1 MTLSEVRLGARLAL
15 ADGRRSFVAF
25 GLTALAVAIGT
36 GVLLFAVSF
45 MPALAERDSRA
56 AWREMAQIDDPSQA
70 RLRMAVF
77 QDQYAGQ
84 ALVRVFLTPLTADAP
99 FAADAPVPPG
109 LSKLPARGEAY
120 VSPALASLL
129 AATPADELAPRIGTV
144 VGTIGPDGLRS
155 PQELIAV
162 IGADPAQLRTWASPI
177 VGFHTVPAPHNLPP
191 IALLILV
198 LAVVGALVP
207 VAVFVATA
215 TRLAATRREQRLA
228 ALRLIGA
235 TPAQV
240 ARLAVV
246 EALLYTGIG
255 APAGILVFALTRPL
269 VAQIPLD
276 GGTWWPETIAPPLAE
291 ALALMIVVQ
300 VVGALAALAGMR
312 RLALS
317 PLGVQRH
324 VTPPRPS
331 ALRLVP
337 TFAGVVSLVVSLNI
351 FRNSTGEIGPL
362 AIVGGSFAAII
373 VGIVFAGPW
382 LTALVGRVL
391 GRIARGPSTLLAGRR
406 LADDPRGSFGS
417 IAGVIMAVFVASAF
431 FTFVAYATAHAGDF
445 DAPLRPGVVLA
456 MPYGENSADTVA
468 ARLPNV
474 QGVRSVLAV
483 SEGSLVDS
491 RGSYA
496 LQAWVVPCEALMAA
510 MAIPDAS
517 CGAARIHTILP
528 PGSSMESSYMAQAFD
543 RDGGRLPPVEL
554 RVDPALVAPLVP
566 NASTVQGLPDVII
579 DPSVFGDAAAGFF
592 VTRLYVTTDGAAAS
606 GERVRA
612 AVQAADPTAW
622 VYIPSGKV
630 SSIPQFTEVARI
642 VGLGLIGSLLLAG
655 CSLAVATMTGLLERR
670 REYTFLR
677 AAGMPVARLRVLVL
691 LQAGVPL
698 VAISGFSALL
708 GVVVAQAILRMA
720 TTSGSEV
727 SLPDPS
733 LLGVLGVSL
742 AVAMAVVVATLPA
755 VDGLT
760 RPTSL
765 RSE

>member
-1 MTLSEVRLGARLAL
+1 MRFSEIRLGVRLAL
-15 ADGRRSFVAF
+15 ADGRRSVITF

-36 GVLLFAVSF
+36 GVMLFAVSF

-56 AWREMAQIDDPSQA
+56 AWRQPDRVEDSSQA
-70 RLRMAVF
+70 RLSMVVF
-77 QDQYAGQ
+77 QDDYAGQ
-84 ALVRVFLTPLTADAP
+84 TLVRVLLAPSTADAQ
-99 FAADAPVPPG
+99 FTADAPVPPG
-109 LSKLPARGEAY
+109 LSRLPAPGEAY
-120 VSPALASLL
+120 VSPALADLL
-129 AATPADELAPRIGTV
+129 ARTPADELAPRIGTV
-144 VGTIGPDGLRS
+144 MGTIGPDGLRS

-162 IGADPAQLRTWASPI
+162 IGVDPAQLGTWANPI
-177 VGFHTVPAPHNLPP
+177 VGFRTAPGPHNLPP
-191 IALLILV
+191 VALLILV

-276 GGTWWPETIAPPLAE
+276 GGTWWPETISPPLAE
-291 ALALMIVVQ
+291 ALALMVVVQ

-317 PLGVQRH
+317 PLGVQRR

-331 ALRLVP
+331 ELRLVP
-337 TFAGVVSLVVSLNI
+337 TFAGVVTLLVSLNI

-362 AIVGGSFAAII
+362 AVVGASFAAII
-373 VGIVFAGPW
+373 IGIAFAGPW

-391 GRIARGPSTLLAGRR
+391 GRIARGPSALLAGRR

-431 FTFVAYATAHAGDF
+431 FTFAAYATAHAGDF
-445 DAPLRPGVVLA
+445 DAPIKPGVVLTV
-456 MPYGENSADTVA
+456 PYGANSADAVA

-483 SEGSLVDS
+483 KEVSLVDS
-491 RGSYA
+491 RGSYEM
-496 LQAWVVPCEALMAA
+496 QAWVVPCDTLMAA
-510 MAIPDAS
+510 MAIPNAS
-517 CGAARIHTILP
+517 CGGTRIHTILP
-528 PGSSMESSYMAQAFD
+528 PGVSLQSSYVAQAFD
-543 RDGGRLPPVEL
+543 DQGVRLPPVEL
-554 RVDPALVAPLVP
+554 RVDPTRVAPLVP
-566 NASTVQGLPDVII
+566 DASRVQGLPDVIL
-579 DPSVFGDAAAGFF
+579 DPSTFGDAGAGFP

-612 AVQAADPTAW
+612 AVQAVDPTAW
-622 VYIPSGKV
+622 VFIPSGKV
-630 SSIPQFTEVARI
+630 SSVPQFAEVARI

-677 AAGMPVARLRVLVL
+677 AAGMPVSRLRVLVL

-698 VAISGFSALL
+698 VVVSGFSALL

-720 TTSGSEV
+720 TVAEV
-727 SLPDPS
+727 PMPDPS
-733 LLGVLGVSL
+733 LVGVLGVSL

>member
-1 MTLSEVRLGARLAL
+1 M
-15 ADGRRSFVAF
+15 ADGRRSAIAF

-36 GVLLFAVSF
+36 AVLLFAVSF
-45 MPALAERDSRA
+45 MPALANRDARA
-56 AWREMAQIDDPSQA
+56 AWRQPIIAADPSQA
-70 RLRMAVF
+70 RLSMTAF
-77 QDQYAGQ
+77 EDSYDGQ
-84 ALVRVFLTPLTADAP
+84 TLVRVFLAPLT
-99 FAADAPVPPG
+99 ADAPVPPG
-109 LSKLPARGEAY
+109 LSKLPGLGEAY
-120 VSPALASLL
+120 VSPALADLL
-129 AATPADELAPRIGTV
+129 ARTPADELAPRFGRV
-144 VGTIGPDGLRS
+144 VGTIGPEGLRS
-155 PQELIAV
+155 PGELVAV
-162 IGADPAQLRTWASPI
+162 TGADPAQLGSWGRPI
-177 VGFHTVPAPHNLPP
+177 VAFRTEPPPPNLPP

-255 APAGILVFALTRPL
+255 APAGIFVFALARPL

-276 GGTWWPETIAPPLAE
+276 GATWWPDAITPPVIE
-291 ALALMIVVQ
+291 ALGLIVVVQ

-312 RLALS
+312 RLSLS
-317 PLGVQRH
+317 PLGVQRR
-324 VTPPRPS
+324 VTPPQPS

-337 TFAGVVSLVVSLNI
+337 TFAGLVSLIVSVNVFRGPDVV
-351 FRNSTGEIGPL
+351 PL
-362 AIVGGSFAAII
+362 VFVGVSFATII
-373 VGIVFAGPW
+373 GGIAFAGPW

-391 GRIARGPSTLLAGRR
+391 GRIARGPSALLAGRR

-431 FTFVAYATAHAGDF
+431 FTFAAYATLHAGAF
-445 DAPLRPGVVLA
+445 NAPTRPNVVQA
-456 MPYGENSADTVA
+456 MPRNAASAEVMA
-468 ARLPNV
+468 ARLSSVKGV
-474 QGVRSVLAV
+474 QSVLGIRDVGLIA
-483 SEGSLVDS
+483 SSGDS
-491 RGSYA
+491 M
-496 LQAWVVPCEALMAA
+496 QAWVVPCKSLLAEMA
-510 MAIPDAS
+510 MPEAS
-517 CGAARIHTILP
+517 CGSARVHTILP
-528 PGSSMESSYMAQAFD
+528 PGRALGSSYEVVSYDSRFEELV
-543 RDGGRLPPVEL
+543 RLDFP
-554 RVDPALVAPLVP
+554 VDPATVAPLVP
-566 NASTVQGLPDVII
+566 DATSVEGLPDLII
-579 DPSVFGDAAAGFF
+579 DPIAFGDAAAQLP

-606 GERVRA
+606 SERVRA
-612 AVQAADPTAW
+612 AVQAMDVTATVFLADT
-622 VYIPSGKV
+622 KV
-630 SSIPQFTEVARI
+630 SSVPQFAEVARI

-670 REYTFLR
+670 REFTFLR

-698 VAISGFSALL
+698 VVVSGFSALL

-720 TTSGSEV
+720 TVAEV
-727 SLPDPS
+727 PMPDPS
-733 LLGVLGVSL
+733 LVGVLGVSL

>member
-1 MTLSEVRLGARLAL
+1 VRASEIRLGLRLAL
-15 ADGRRSFVAF
+15 ADGRRSAIAF

-36 GVLLFAVSF
+36 AVLLFAVSF
-45 MPALAERDSRA
+45 MPALEERDSRA
-56 AWREMAQIDDPSQA
+56 AWRQPDRVEDSSQA
-70 RLRMAVF
+70 RLSMAVF

-84 ALVRVFLTPLTADAP
+84 TLVRVLLAPVTPGAP

-120 VSPALASLL
+120 VSPALADLL
-129 AATPADELAPRIGTV
+129 ARTPADELAPRIGTV
-144 VGTIGPDGLRS
+144 VGTIGPEGLRS

-162 IGADPAQLRTWASPI
+162 MGVDPAQLGTWANPI
-177 VGFHTVPAPHNLPP
+177 AGFRTVPAPHNLPP

-276 GGTWWPETIAPPLAE
+276 GGTWWPETIAPPLAQ
-291 ALALMIVVQ
+291 ALALMVLVQ

-312 RLALS
+312 RLSLS

-337 TFAGVVSLVVSLNI
+337 SFAGVVTLLVSLNI
-351 FRNSTGEIGPL
+351 FRNSSGEVGPL
-362 AIVGGSFAAII
+362 AVVGASFAAII
-373 VGIVFAGPW
+373 IGIAFAGPW

-391 GRIARGPSTLLAGRR
+391 GRIARGPSALLAGRR

-431 FTFVAYATAHAGDF
+431 FTFAAYATAHAGDF
-445 DAPLRPGVVLA
+445 DAPIRPGVVLTV
-456 MPYGENSADTVA
+456 PYGDNSPEDVA

-483 SEGSLVDS
+483 REVSIGASSSSDLM
-491 RGSYA
+491 
-496 LQAWVVPCEALMAA
+496 QAWVVPCDTLMAA
-510 MAIPDAS
+510 MAVPNAS
-517 CGAARIHTILP
+517 CGSAHIHTILAS
-528 PGSSMESSYMAQAFD
+528 GVSLASSYEAQTWDSQTGQRLRPVAF
-543 RDGGRLPPVEL
+543 
-554 RVDPALVAPLVP
+554 RVDPGAVAPLVP
-566 NASTVQGLPDVII
+566 DASTVSGLPAVII
-579 DPSVFGDAAAGFF
+579 DPSVFGDAGAGFP

-606 GERVRA
+606 GERARA
-612 AVQAADPTAW
+612 AVQAVDPTAW
-622 VYIPSGKV
+622 VYIASGKV
-630 SSIPQFTEVARI
+630 SSVPQFAEVSRI

-655 CSLAVATMTGLLERR
+655 CSLAVATMTGLIERR
-670 REYTFLR
+670 REFTFLR

-698 VAISGFSALL
+698 IVVSGFSALL

-720 TTSGSEV
+720 ASSAV
-727 SLPDPS
+727 PLPDPT
-733 LLGVLGVSL
+733 LVLVLGASL
-742 AVAMAVVVATLPA
+742 AAAMAVVAATLPA

>member
-1 MTLSEVRLGARLAL
+1 MRFSEIRLGMRLAL

-36 GVLLFAVSF
+36 GVMLFAISF
-45 MPALAERDSRA
+45 MPAFEERDSRA
-56 AWREMAQIDDPSQA
+56 AWRQPVPIEDASQA

-77 QDQYAGQ
+77 QDEYAGQ
-84 ALVRVFLTPLTADAP
+84 TLVRVFLAPLTADAQFP
-99 FAADAPVPPG
+99 ADAPVPPG
-109 LSKLPARGEAY
+109 LSRLPARGEAF
-120 VSPALASLL
+120 VSPALADLL
-129 AATPADELAPRIGTV
+129 ARTPADELAPRIGTV
-144 VGTIGPDGLRS
+144 VGTIGPEGLRS

-162 IGADPAQLRTWASPI
+162 IGADPAQLGGLAPPIASFRTDPAS
-177 VGFHTVPAPHNLPP
+177 HNLPP
-191 IALLILV
+191 VALLILV

-235 TPAQV
+235 TPTQV

-255 APAGILVFALTRPL
+255 APAGILVFLLTRPL

-317 PLGVQRH
+317 PLGVQRR

-331 ALRLVP
+331 VLRLVP
-337 TFAGVVSLVVSLNI
+337 TFAGMVTLLVSLNI

-362 AIVGGSFAAII
+362 AIVGASFAAII
-373 VGIVFAGPW
+373 IGIVFAGPW
-382 LTALVGRVL
+382 LTALVGSVL
-391 GRIARGPSTLLAGRR
+391 GRIARGPSALLAGRR

-431 FTFVAYATAHAGDF
+431 FTFEAYATAHAGDF
-445 DAPLRPGVVLA
+445 DASIRSGVVLTV
-456 MPYGENSADTVA
+456 PYGANSAETVA

-474 QGVRSVLAV
+474 QGVRSVLPV
-483 SEGSLVDS
+483 REISLGDS
-491 RGSYA
+491 SGGYEM
-496 LQAWVVPCEALMAA
+496 QAWVVPCATLMAA
-510 MAIPDAS
+510 MAIPNAS
-517 CGAARIHTILP
+517 CGGAHIHTILP
-528 PGSSMESSYMAQAFD
+528 PGVSLASSYLAQAVD
-543 RDGGRLPPVEL
+543 DQGLRLPPVKFH
-554 RVDPALVAPLVP
+554 VDAALVAPLVP
-566 NASTVQGLPDVII
+566 DASRVQGLPDVII
-579 DPSVFGDAAAGFF
+579 DPIVFDDAGAGFP
-592 VTRLYVTTDGAAAS
+592 VTRLYVTTDGVAAS

-612 AVQAADPTAW
+612 AIQAADPTAW
-622 VYIPSGKV
+622 VAIPTGQV
-630 SSIPQFTEVARI
+630 STVPQFAEVARI

-677 AAGMPVARLRVLVL
+677 AAGMPVSRLRVLVL

-698 VAISGFSALL
+698 IVVSSFSALL
-708 GVVVAQAILRMA
+708 GVIAAQAILRMA
-720 TTSGSEV
+720 TVAEV
-727 SLPDPS
+727 PLPDPS

>member
-1 MTLSEVRLGARLAL
+1 MRLSEIRLGVRLAL
-15 ADGRRSFVAF
+15 ADGRRSAIAF

-36 GVLLFAVSF
+36 AVLLFAVSF
-45 MPALAERDSRA
+45 MPALEERDSRA
-56 AWREMAQIDDPSQA
+56 AWRQPDRVEDSSLA
-70 RLRMAVF
+70 RLSMAVF

-84 ALVRVFLTPLTADAP
+84 TLVRVLLAP
-99 FAADAPVPPG
+99 PAPGASIAADEPVPPG

-120 VSPALASLL
+120 VSPALADLL
-129 AATPADELAPRIGTV
+129 ARTPADELGSRIGTV

-162 IGADPAQLRTWASPI
+162 MGADSAQLGNWAVPI
-177 VGFHTVPAPHNLPP
+177 AGFRTVPEPHNLPP

-276 GGTWWPETIAPPLAE
+276 GGTWWPETIAPPLVQ
-291 ALALMIVVQ
+291 ALALMVLVQ
-300 VVGALAALAGMR
+300 LVGALAALAGMR

-351 FRNSTGEIGPL
+351 FRNSSGESGPL
-362 AIVGGSFAAII
+362 VVVGASFAAII
-373 VGIVFAGPW
+373 IGIAFAGPW
-382 LTALVGRVL
+382 LTALVGRIL
-391 GRIARGPSTLLAGRR
+391 GRIARGPSALLAGRR

-431 FTFVAYATAHAGDF
+431 FTFAAYATAHAGDF
-445 DAPLRPGVVLA
+445 DAPIGPGVVVTV
-456 MPYGENSADTVA
+456 PYGANSVEAVA

-474 QGVRSVLAV
+474 EGVRSVLAV
-483 SEGSLVDS
+483 REVSLVDS
-491 RGSYA
+491 TGSYEM
-496 LQAWVVPCEALMAA
+496 QAWVVPCDTLMAA
-510 MAIPDAS
+510 MAVPNAS
-517 CGAARIHTILP
+517 CGGARIHTIVP
-528 PGSSMESSYMAQAFD
+528 PGVSLASSYEAQAFD
-543 RDGGRLPPVEL
+543 SQTGLRLPPVEL

-566 NASTVQGLPDVII
+566 DASTVSGLPELIL
-579 DPSVFGDAAAGFF
+579 DPSAFGDAGAGFP

-612 AVQAADPTAW
+612 AIQATDPTAW
-622 VYIPSGKV
+622 VYIANGKV
-630 SSIPQFTEVARI
+630 SSVPQFAEVSRI

-655 CSLAVATMTGLLERR
+655 CSLAVATMTGLIERR
-670 REYTFLR
+670 REFTFLR
-677 AAGMPVARLRVLVL
+677 AAGMPVSRLRVLVL

-698 VAISGFSALL
+698 VVVSAFSALL
-708 GVVVAQAILRMA
+708 GVGVAQAILRMA
-720 TTSGSEV
+720 TVAEV
-727 SLPDPS
+727 PMPDPS
-733 LLGVLGVSL
+733 LAGVLGASL
-742 AVAMAVVVATLPA
+742 IAAMMVVAATLPA

>member
-1 MTLSEVRLGARLAL
+1 MRFSEIRLGVRLAL
-15 ADGRRSFVAF
+15 ADGRRSAIAF

-36 GVLLFAVSF
+36 GVMLFAVSF
-45 MPALAERDSRA
+45 MPALEERDSRA
-56 AWREMAQIDDPSQA
+56 AWRQPDRVEDPSQA
-70 RLRMAVF
+70 RLSMAVF
-77 QDQYAGQ
+77 EDQYDGQ
-84 ALVRVFLTPLTADAP
+84 TLVRVLLAPLTAGA
-99 FAADAPVPPG
+99 ASTADAPVPPG
-109 LSKLPARGEAY
+109 LSKLPVLGEAY
-120 VSPALASLL
+120 VSPALADLL
-129 AATPADELAPRIGTV
+129 ARTPADELAPRIGTV
-144 VGTIGPDGLRS
+144 VGTIGPEGLRS
-155 PQELIAV
+155 PQELIA
-162 IGADPAQLRTWASPI
+162 ITGADPGQLGNWASPI
-177 VGFHTVPAPHNLPP
+177 AGFRTVPPPHDLPP

-198 LAVVGALVP
+198 LAVVGALAP

-240 ARLAVV
+240 TRLAVV
-246 EALLYTGIG
+246 EALLYTGVG

-276 GGTWWPETIAPPLAE
+276 GGTWWPETIAPPITQ
-291 ALALMIVVQ
+291 ALALMVVVQ

-337 TFAGVVSLVVSLNI
+337 TFAGVVSLVVSLNL
-351 FRNSTGEIGPL
+351 FRSSTGEIGPL
-362 AIVGGSFAAII
+362 AIVGASFAVII
-373 VGIVFAGPW
+373 VGIAFAGPW
-382 LTALVGRVL
+382 LTALVGRIL
-391 GRIARGPSTLLAGRR
+391 GRIARGPSALLAGRR

-431 FTFVAYATAHAGDF
+431 FTFAAYATAHAGDF
-445 DAPLRPGVVLA
+445 DAPIRPGVVVTV
-456 MPYGENSADTVA
+456 PYGANSADAVA

-474 QGVRSVLAV
+474 GGVRSVLDV
-483 SEGSLVDS
+483 REVSLVDS
-491 RGSYA
+491 KGSYA
-496 LQAWVVPCEALMAA
+496 LQAWVVPCDALMAA
-510 MAIPDAS
+510 MQIQNAS
-517 CGAARIHTILP
+517 CGGARIHTVLRS
-528 PGSSMESSYMAQAFD
+528 GSSLESSYVAQAFD
-543 RDGGRLPPVEL
+543 AQGANLPQVQL
-554 RVDPALVAPLVP
+554 RVDLGAVAPLVP
-566 NASTVQGLPDVII
+566 DASRVQGLPDVIL
-579 DPSVFGDAAAGFF
+579 DPLVFGDAGAGFP

-612 AVQAADPTAW
+612 AVQAVDPTAW
-622 VYIPSGKV
+622 VYIASGKV
-630 SSIPQFTEVARI
+630 SSVPQFAEVARI
-642 VGLGLIGSLLLAG
+642 VGLGLIGSLMLAG

-670 REYTFLR
+670 REFTFLR
-677 AAGMPVARLRVLVL
+677 AAGMPVSRLRVLVL

-698 VAISGFSALL
+698 VGVSGFSALL
-708 GVVVAQAILRMA
+708 GVVVAQAVLRMA
-720 TTSGSEV
+720 AGAEV
-727 SLPDPS
+727 PLPDLS

>member
-1 MTLSEVRLGARLAL
+1 MRFSEIRLGVRLAL
-15 ADGRRSFVAF
+15 ADGRRSAIAF

-36 GVLLFAVSF
+36 GVMLFAVSF
-45 MPALAERDSRA
+45 MPALEERDSRA
-56 AWREMAQIDDPSQA
+56 AWREMVQLEDASQA

-84 ALVRVFLTPLTADAP
+84 TLVRVFLAPLTAGAP
-99 FAADAPVPPG
+99 FTADAPVPPG
-109 LSKLPARGEAY
+109 LSRLPARGEAY
-120 VSPALASLL
+120 VSPALADLL
-129 AATPADELAPRIGTV
+129 ARTPADELAPRIGTV
-144 VGTIGPDGLRS
+144 VGTIGPEGLRF

-162 IGADPAQLRTWASPI
+162 TGADPAQLGGWASPI
-177 VGFHTVPAPHNLPP
+177 VAFRTEPVPHSLPP

-276 GGTWWPETIAPPLAE
+276 GGTWWPDTIAPPLAQ
-291 ALALMIVVQ
+291 ALALMIAVQ

-312 RLALS
+312 RLSLS
-317 PLGVQRH
+317 PLGVQRR

-337 TFAGVVSLVVSLNI
+337 TFAGVVALLVSLNI
-351 FRNSTGEIGPL
+351 FRNSSGDSGPL
-362 AIVGGSFAAII
+362 AIVGASFAAII
-373 VGIVFAGPW
+373 IGIAFAGPW

-391 GRIARGPSTLLAGRR
+391 GRIARGPSALLAGRR

-431 FTFVAYATAHAGDF
+431 FTFTAYATVHAGDF
-445 DAPLRPGVVLA
+445 DAPVRPGVVQVK
-456 MPYGENSADTVA
+456 PYGDNSAETIET
-468 ARLPNV
+468 RLPRV
-474 QGVRSVLAV
+474 EGVRSVLAV
-483 SEGSLVDS
+483 REVALVDS

-496 LQAWVVPCEALMAA
+496 LQAWVVPCDTLMAA

-517 CGAARIHTILP
+517 CGGTRIHTILP
-528 PGSSMESSYMAQAFD
+528 PGSSLESSYEAQAFD
-543 RDGGRLPPVEL
+543 SQGGRLAPVAI
-554 RVDPALVAPLVP
+554 RVDPAQVAPLVP
-566 NASTVQGLPDVII
+566 DASRAQGLPDVII
-579 DPSVFGDAAAGFF
+579 DPAVFGDVAAGFS

-612 AVQAADPTAW
+612 AVQAVDPTAW
-622 VYIPSGKV
+622 VFIPSGKI
-630 SSIPQFTEVARI
+630 SSVPQFTEVARI

-670 REYTFLR
+670 REFTFLR
-677 AAGMPVARLRVLVL
+677 AAGMPVSRLRVLVL

-698 VAISGFSALL
+698 VVVSGFSALL

-720 TTSGSEV
+720 TVAEV
-727 SLPDPS
+727 PMPDPS
-733 LLGVLGVSL
+733 LAGVLAVSL

>member
-1 MTLSEVRLGARLAL
+1 MRFSEIRLGVRLAL
-15 ADGRRSFVAF
+15 ADGRRSAIAF

-36 GVLLFAVSF
+36 AVLLFAVSF
-45 MPALAERDSRA
+45 MPAMAERDSRA
-56 AWREMAQIDDPSQA
+56 AWRQPLSIEDSSQA
-70 RLRMAVF
+70 RLFMAQF
-77 QDQYAGQ
+77 QDQYSGQ
-84 ALVRVFLTPLTADAP
+84 TLVRVLLAPVTADAP

-109 LSKLPARGEAY
+109 LAGLPARGEAD
-120 VSPALASLL
+120 VSPALADLL
-129 AATPADELAPRIGTV
+129 ARTPADELAPRIGRV
-144 VGTIGPDGLRS
+144 VGTIGPEGLRS

-162 IGADPAQLRTWASPI
+162 MGADPAQLGGWASPI
-177 VGFHTVPAPHNLPP
+177 VAFRTVPAPHNLPP

-240 ARLAVV
+240 ARLAMV

-276 GGTWWPETIAPPLAE
+276 GGTWWPETIAPPVAQ
-291 ALALMIVVQ
+291 ALALMVVVQ

-312 RLALS
+312 RLSLS

-351 FRNSTGEIGPL
+351 FRSSTGEIGPL
-362 AIVGGSFAAII
+362 AIVGASFAAII
-373 VGIVFAGPW
+373 IGIAFAGPW
-382 LTALVGRVL
+382 LTALVGRIL
-391 GRIARGPSTLLAGRR
+391 GRIARGPSALLAGRR

-431 FTFVAYATAHAGDF
+431 FTFAAYAAAHAGDF
-445 DAPLRPGVVLA
+445 DAPIRPGVVLTV
-456 MPYGENSADTVA
+456 PYGPNSAETVA
-468 ARLPNV
+468 ARLPSV

-483 SEGSLVDS
+483 REVSLGDS
-491 RGSYA
+491 SGSYEM
-496 LQAWVVPCEALMAA
+496 QAWVVPCETLMAA
-510 MAIPDAS
+510 MQIPAAS
-517 CGAARIHTILP
+517 CGGARIHTILP
-528 PGSSMESSYMAQAFD
+528 PGVSLASSYLAQAFD
-543 RDGGRLPPVEL
+543 DQGVGLPPVEF

-566 NASTVQGLPDVII
+566 DASTVSGLPDVIL
-579 DPSVFGDAAAGFF
+579 DPIVFGDAAAGFP
-592 VTRLYVTTDGAAAS
+592 VTRLYVTTDGVAAS

-622 VYIPSGKV
+622 VFIPSGKV
-630 SSIPQFTEVARI
+630 SSVPQFAEVARI

-670 REYTFLR
+670 REFTFLR

-698 VAISGFSALL
+698 VVVSSFSALL
-708 GVVVAQAILRMA
+708 GVVVAQVILRMA
-720 TTSGSEV
+720 TVAEV
-727 SLPDPS
+727 PLPDLS

-742 AVAMAVVVATLPA
+742 VVAMAVVVATLPA

>member
-1 MTLSEVRLGARLAL
+1 MTRSEVRLGVRLAV
-15 ADGRRSFVAF
+15 ADGRRSAIAF

-36 GVLLFAVSF
+36 GVMLFAVSF
-45 MPALAERDSRA
+45 MPAMTERDSRA
-56 AWREMAQIDDPSQA
+56 AWRQPDRVGLSQA
-70 RLRMAVF
+70 RLSMAVF

-84 ALVRVFLTPLTADAP
+84 TLVRVLLAPVTADAS
-99 FAADAPVPPG
+99 FAADTPIPPG
-109 LSKLPARGEAY
+109 LSRLPARGEAY
-120 VSPALASLL
+120 VSPALADLL
-129 AATPADELAPRIGTV
+129 ARTPADELAPRIGTV
-144 VGTIGPDGLRS
+144 VGTIGPEGLRS
-155 PQELIAV
+155 PQELVAV
-162 IGADPAQLRTWASPI
+162 MGADRAQLGGWANPI
-177 VGFHTVPAPHNLPP
+177 VGFSTEPGPHNLPP

-291 ALALMIVVQ
+291 ALALMVVVQ

-312 RLALS
+312 RLSLS
-317 PLGVQRH
+317 PLGVQRR

-337 TFAGVVSLVVSLNI
+337 TLAGVVSLVVSLNI

-373 VGIVFAGPW
+373 IGIAFAGPW

-391 GRIARGPSTLLAGRR
+391 GRIARGPSALLAGRR

-431 FTFVAYATAHAGDF
+431 FTFAAYATAHAGDF
-445 DAPLRPGVVLA
+445 DAPIRPGVVLTV
-456 MPYGENSADTVA
+456 PYGANSAETVA
-468 ARLPNV
+468 ARLPGV

-483 SEGSLVDS
+483 REISLVDS
-491 RGSYA
+491 RGSYEM
-496 LQAWVVPCEALMAA
+496 QAWVVPCDTLMAA
-510 MAIPDAS
+510 MAIADAS
-517 CGAARIHTILP
+517 CGSARIHTIVP
-528 PGSSMESSYMAQAFD
+528 PGVSLAASYVAQAFD
-543 RDGGRLPPVEL
+543 DQGVNLPPVEF

-566 NASTVQGLPDVII
+566 DASTVQGLPDVIL
-579 DPSVFGDAAAGFF
+579 DPSTFGDAAAGFP

-612 AVQAADPTAW
+612 AIQAADPTAW
-622 VYIPSGKV
+622 VFIASGKV
-630 SSIPQFTEVARI
+630 SSVPQFAEVARI

-670 REYTFLR
+670 REFTFLR

-698 VAISGFSALL
+698 VVVSGFSALL
-708 GVVVAQAILRMA
+708 GVVVAQAVLRMA
-720 TTSGSEV
+720 AGAEV
-727 SLPDPS
+727 PLPDPS

-742 AVAMAVVVATLPA
+742 VVAMAVVVATLPA

>member
-1 MTLSEVRLGARLAL
+1 MRFSEIRLGVRLAL
-15 ADGRRSFVAF
+15 ADGRRSAIAF

-36 GVLLFAVSF
+36 GVMLFAVSF
-45 MPALAERDSRA
+45 MPALEERDSRA
-56 AWREMAQIDDPSQA
+56 AWRQPDRVEGSSQA
-70 RLRMAVF
+70 RLSMAVF
-77 QDQYAGQ
+77 QDEYAGQ
-84 ALVRVFLTPLTADAP
+84 TLVRVLLAPLTADAP
-99 FAADAPVPPG
+99 FTADAPVPPG
-109 LSKLPARGEAY
+109 LSRLPAPGEAY
-120 VSPALASLL
+120 VSPALADLL
-129 AATPADELAPRIGTV
+129 ARTPADELASRIGTV

-162 IGADPAQLRTWASPI
+162 IGVDPAQLGTWANPI
-177 VGFHTVPAPHNLPP
+177 AGFRTVPAPHNLPP
-191 IALLILV
+191 VALLILV

-317 PLGVQRH
+317 PLGVQRR

-337 TFAGVVSLVVSLNI
+337 MFAGVVTLLVSLNI
-351 FRNSTGEIGPL
+351 FRNSSGEIGPL
-362 AIVGGSFAAII
+362 AIVGASFAAII
-373 VGIVFAGPW
+373 IGIAFAGPW

-391 GRIARGPSTLLAGRR
+391 SRIARGPSTLLAGRR

-431 FTFVAYATAHAGDF
+431 FTFAAYATAHAGDF
-445 DAPLRPGVVLA
+445 DAPIRPGVVLTV
-456 MPYGENSADTVA
+456 PYGANSADAVA
-468 ARLPNV
+468 ARLPSV

-483 SEGSLVDS
+483 REVSLVDS
-491 RGSYA
+491 RGSYEM
-496 LQAWVVPCEALMAA
+496 QAWVVPCETLMAA

-517 CGAARIHTILP
+517 CGRAHIHTILT
-528 PGSSMESSYMAQAFD
+528 PGVSLESSYVAQAFD
-543 RDGGRLPPVEL
+543 DQGVRLPPVEL

-566 NASTVQGLPDVII
+566 DPSAVQGLPDVIL
-579 DPSVFGDAAAGFF
+579 DPIVFGDAGAGFPL
-592 VTRLYVTTDGAAAS
+592 TRLYVATDGVAAS

-612 AVQAADPTAW
+612 AVQAVDPTAW
-622 VYIPSGKV
+622 VFIASGKV
-630 SSIPQFTEVARI
+630 SSVPQFAEVARI

-677 AAGMPVARLRVLVL
+677 AAGMPLSRLRVLVL

-698 VAISGFSALL
+698 VVVSGFSALL

-720 TTSGSEV
+720 TVAEV
-727 SLPDPS
+727 PMPDPS
-733 LLGVLGVSL
+733 LVGVLGVSL

>member
-1 MTLSEVRLGARLAL
+1 MRFSEIRLGVRLAL
-15 ADGRRSFVAF
+15 ADGRRSAIAF

-36 GVLLFAVSF
+36 GVMLFAVSF
-45 MPALAERDSRA
+45 MPAMQERDSRA
-56 AWREMAQIDDPSQA
+56 AWRQPVQIEDSSQA
-70 RLRMAVF
+70 RLVMAVI
-77 QDQYAGQ
+77 QDQFGGQ
-84 ALVRVFLTPLTADAP
+84 ALVRVLLAP
-99 FAADAPVPPG
+99 PKSGVPYAADAPVPPG

-120 VSPALASLL
+120 VSPALADLL
-129 AATPADELAPRIGTV
+129 ARTPADELAPRIGTV
-144 VGTIGPDGLRS
+144 VGTIGPEGLRS

-162 IGADPAQLRTWASPI
+162 TGADSAQLGNWARPI
-177 VGFHTVPAPHNLPP
+177 VDYPTKPEPHDLPP
-191 IALLILV
+191 VAVLILV
-198 LAVVGALVP
+198 LSVVGALVP

-255 APAGILVFALTRPL
+255 APAGILIFALTRPL

-276 GGTWWPETIAPPLAE
+276 GGTWWPETISPPLAE

-317 PLGVQRH
+317 PLGVQRR

-331 ALRLVP
+331 ALGLVP
-337 TFAGVVSLVVSLNI
+337 TLAGVVALVVSLNI
-351 FRNSTGEIGPL
+351 FQSSTGEIGPL
-362 AIVGGSFAAII
+362 VIVGASFALII
-373 VGIVFAGPW
+373 IGIVFAGPW

-391 GRIARGPSTLLAGRR
+391 GRIARGPSALLAGRR
-406 LADDPRGSFGS
+406 LADDPRASFGS

-431 FTFVAYATAHAGDF
+431 FTFTAYATANAAALDS
-445 DAPLRPGVVLA
+445 PIRPGVVLTV
-456 MPYGENSADTVA
+456 PYGDNSPADVA

-474 QGVRSVLAV
+474 RGVRSVLAV
-483 SEGSLVDS
+483 REVTIGFSSTSDPM
-491 RGSYA
+491 
-496 LQAWVVPCEALMAA
+496 QAWVVPCDTLMAA
-510 MAIPDAS
+510 MAVPNAS
-517 CGAARIHTILP
+517 CGSAHIHTVLAS
-528 PGSSMESSYMAQAFD
+528 GVSLASSYQAVTWD
-543 RDGGRLPPVEL
+543 SQTGQRLPPVEF

-566 NASTVQGLPDVII
+566 DASRVQGLPDVII
-579 DPSVFGDAAAGFF
+579 DPAVFADAGVGFA

-606 GERVRA
+606 AERVRA
-612 AVQAADPTAW
+612 AIQAADPTAW
-622 VYIPSGKV
+622 VYVASGQV
-630 SSIPQFTEVARI
+630 SSNPQFAEVARI

-677 AAGMPVARLRVLVL
+677 AAGMPVSRLRALVL

-698 VAISGFSALL
+698 AVVSGFSALL
-708 GVVVAQAILRMA
+708 GVGVAQVILRMA
-720 TTSGSEV
+720 TVAEV
-727 SLPDPS
+727 PLPDPS
-733 LLGVLGVSL
+733 LAGVLGVSL

>member
-1 MTLSEVRLGARLAL
+1 MRFSEIRLGVRLAL
-15 ADGRRSFVAF
+15 ADGRRSAIAF

-36 GVLLFAVSF
+36 GVMLFAVSF
-45 MPALAERDSRA
+45 MPALEERDSRA
-56 AWREMAQIDDPSQA
+56 AWRTPVQLEDASQA

-84 ALVRVFLTPLTADAP
+84 TLVRVFLAPLTADAP
-99 FAADAPVPPG
+99 FTADAPVSPG
-109 LSKLPARGEAY
+109 LSRLPARGEAY
-120 VSPALASLL
+120 VSPALADLL
-129 AATPADELAPRIGTV
+129 ARTPADELAPRIGTV
-144 VGTIGPDGLRS
+144 VGTIGPEGLRS

-162 IGADPAQLRTWASPI
+162 MGADPAQLRGWATPI
-177 VGFHTVPAPHNLPP
+177 VGFRTEPAPHNLPP

-312 RLALS
+312 RLSLS
-317 PLGVQRH
+317 PLGVQRR

-362 AIVGGSFAAII
+362 AIVGASFAAII
-373 VGIVFAGPW
+373 IGIAFAGPW

-391 GRIARGPSTLLAGRR
+391 GRIARGPSALLAGRR

-431 FTFVAYATAHAGDF
+431 FTFAAYATAHAGDF
-445 DAPLRPGVVLA
+445 DAPMRPGVVQA
-456 MPYGENSADTVA
+456 VPYGVNSADTVA
-468 ARLPNV
+468 ARLPSV

-483 SEGSLVDS
+483 REISLGDS
-491 RGSYA
+491 SGRYEMT
-496 LQAWVVPCEALMAA
+496 AWVVPCDTLMAA

-517 CGAARIHTILP
+517 CGGARIHTILP
-528 PGSSMESSYMAQAFD
+528 PGVSLGSSYVAQAFD
-543 RDGGRLPPVEL
+543 DKGVNLPPVEF
-554 RVDPALVAPLVP
+554 RVDPGAVAPLVP
-566 NASTVQGLPDVII
+566 DASRVQGLPDVIL
-579 DPSVFGDAAAGFF
+579 DPVVFGDAGAGFP
-592 VTRLYVTTDGAAAS
+592 VTRLYVTTDGVAAS

-612 AVQAADPTAW
+612 AIQAADPTAW
-622 VYIPSGKV
+622 VFIASGKV
-630 SSIPQFTEVARI
+630 SSVPQFAEVARI

-670 REYTFLR
+670 REFTFLR
-677 AAGMPVARLRVLVL
+677 AAGMPVSRLRVLVL

-698 VAISGFSALL
+698 VVVSGFSALL

-720 TTSGSEV
+720 TV
-727 SLPDPS
+727 ADVPLPDPS
-733 LLGVLGVSL
+733 LAGVLGVSL

>member
-1 MTLSEVRLGARLAL
+1 MRFSEIRLGVRLAL
-15 ADGRRSFVAF
+15 ADGRRSAIAF

-36 GVLLFAVSF
+36 GVMLFAVSF
-45 MPALAERDSRA
+45 MPALEERDSRA
-56 AWREMAQIDDPSQA
+56 AWRTPVQVEDASQA
-70 RLRMAVF
+70 RLRMAVR

-84 ALVRVFLTPLTADAP
+84 TLVRVFLAPLTANAP

-109 LSKLPARGEAY
+109 LSKLPAQGEAY
-120 VSPALASLL
+120 VSPALADLL
-129 AATPADELAPRIGTV
+129 AHTPADELAPRIGTV
-144 VGTIGPDGLRS
+144 VGTIGPEGLRS

-162 IGADPAQLRTWASPI
+162 MGADPTQLGGWASP
-177 VGFHTVPAPHNLPP
+177 VVSFRTEPEPHNLPP
-191 IALLILV
+191 VALLILV

-276 GGTWWPETIAPPLAE
+276 GGTWWPDTIVPPLAQ
-291 ALALMIVVQ
+291 ALALMVAVQ

-317 PLGVQRH
+317 PLGVQRR

-337 TFAGVVSLVVSLNI
+337 TFAGMVVLLVSLNT
-351 FRNSTGEIGPL
+351 FGNSSGEIGPL
-362 AIVGGSFAAII
+362 AIAGGSFAAII
-373 VGIVFAGPW
+373 IGIAFAGPW

-431 FTFVAYATAHAGDF
+431 FTFEAYATAHAGDF
-445 DAPLRPGVVLA
+445 DAPTRPGVVQA
-456 MPYGENSADTVA
+456 VPYGVNSAQTVA

-483 SEGSLVDS
+483 REVALGDS
-491 RGSYA
+491 SGHYEM
-496 LQAWVVPCEALMAA
+496 QAWVVPCDALMAA
-510 MAIPDAS
+510 MAIPGAS
-517 CGAARIHTILP
+517 CGGAHIHTVLP
-528 PGSSMESSYMAQAFD
+528 PGVSLASSYVAQAFD
-543 RDGGRLPPVEL
+543 DQGVNLPPVEF
-554 RVDPALVAPLVP
+554 RVDPGAVAPLVP
-566 NASTVQGLPDVII
+566 DASTVQGLPDVIL
-579 DPSVFGDAAAGFF
+579 DPIVLGNSAAGFP
-592 VTRLYVTTDGAAAS
+592 VTRLYVTTDGVAAS

-612 AVQAADPTAW
+612 AIQAADPTAW
-622 VYIPSGKV
+622 VFIASGKI
-630 SSIPQFTEVARI
+630 SSVPQFAEVARI
-642 VGLGLIGSLLLAG
+642 VALGLIGSLLLAG

-677 AAGMPVARLRVLVL
+677 AAGMPVSRLRVLVL

-698 VAISGFSALL
+698 VVVSGCSALL
-708 GVVVAQAILRMA
+708 GVVVAQAILRMSTVA
-720 TTSGSEV
+720 EV
-727 SLPDPS
+727 PMPDPS
-733 LLGVLGVSL
+733 LVGVLGVSL
-742 AVAMAVVVATLPA
+742 AAAMAVVMATLPA

>member
-1 MTLSEVRLGARLAL
+1 MRFSEIRLGVRLAL
-15 ADGRRSFVAF
+15 ADGRRSAFAF

-36 GVLLFAVSF
+36 GVMLFAVSF
-45 MPALAERDSRA
+45 MPALEERDSRA
-56 AWREMAQIDDPSQA
+56 AWRTPVQLEDASQA

-84 ALVRVFLTPLTADAP
+84 TLVRVFLAPLTADAP
-99 FAADAPVPPG
+99 FTSDAPVPPG

-120 VSPALASLL
+120 VSPALADLL
-129 AATPADELAPRIGTV
+129 ARTPADELAPRIGTV
-144 VGTIGPDGLRS
+144 VGTVGPEGLRS

-162 IGADPAQLRTWASPI
+162 IGADPSQLGGWASPI
-177 VGFHTVPAPHNLPP
+177 ANFRTVPKPHNLPP
-191 IALLILV
+191 VALLILV

-255 APAGILVFALTRPL
+255 APAGILVFALTRQL

-276 GGTWWPETIAPPLAE
+276 GGTWWPETIAPPVAE

-317 PLGVQRH
+317 PLGVQRR

-337 TFAGVVSLVVSLNI
+337 TFAGVVALLVSLNI
-351 FRNSTGEIGPL
+351 FQNSTGEIGPL
-362 AIVGGSFAAII
+362 AIVGASFAAII
-373 VGIVFAGPW
+373 IGIVFAGPW
-382 LTALVGRVL
+382 LTGLVGRVL
-391 GRIARGPSTLLAGRR
+391 GRIARGPSALLAGRR

-431 FTFVAYATAHAGDF
+431 FTFAAYATANAAAI
-445 DAPLRPGVVLA
+445 DAPIRPGVVLTV
-456 MPYGENSADTVA
+456 PHSDNSPDALA
-468 ARLPNV
+468 ARLPSV

-483 SEGSLVDS
+483 REVSIGVSSSSDLM
-491 RGSYA
+491 
-496 LQAWVVPCEALMAA
+496 QAWVVPCDTLMAA
-510 MAIPDAS
+510 MAVPNAS
-517 CGAARIHTILP
+517 CGSAHIHTILAS
-528 PGSSMESSYMAQAFD
+528 GVSLASSYEAQTWD
-543 RDGGRLPPVEL
+543 SHTGQRLPPVEFQ
-554 RVDPALVAPLVP
+554 VDPGAVAPLVP
-566 NASTVQGLPDVII
+566 DASRVQGLPDVIL
-579 DPSVFGDAAAGFF
+579 DPSVFGDAGAGFP
-592 VTRLYVTTDGAAAS
+592 VTRLYVTTDGVAAS

-612 AVQAADPTAW
+612 AIQAVDPTAW
-622 VYIPSGKV
+622 VYVASGKV
-630 SSIPQFTEVARI
+630 SSVPQFAEVARI

-677 AAGMPVARLRVLVL
+677 AAGMPVSRLRVLVL

-698 VAISGFSALL
+698 VVVSGFSALL
-708 GVVVAQAILRMA
+708 GIVVAQVILRMA
-720 TTSGSEV
+720 TAAEV
-727 SLPDPS
+727 PMPDLSLV
-733 LLGVLGVSL
+733 GVLGLSL
-742 AVAMAVVVATLPA
+742 AVALAVVVATLPA

>member
-1 MTLSEVRLGARLAL
+1 L
-15 ADGRRSFVAF
+15 
-25 GLTALAVAIGT
+25 
-36 GVLLFAVSF
+36 
-45 MPALAERDSRA
+45 
-56 AWREMAQIDDPSQA
+56 
-70 RLRMAVF
+70 
-77 QDQYAGQ
+77 
-84 ALVRVFLTPLTADAP
+84 
-99 FAADAPVPPG
+99 AADAPVPPG
-109 LSKLPARGEAY
+109 LSRLPARGEAY
-120 VSPALASLL
+120 VSPALADLL
-129 AATPADELAPRIGTV
+129 ARTPADELAPRIGTV
-144 VGTIGPDGLRS
+144 VGTIGPEGLRS

-162 IGADPAQLRTWASPI
+162 IGVDPAQLGGWANPIADFRTKPE
-177 VGFHTVPAPHNLPP
+177 PHNLPP
-191 IALLILV
+191 VALLIIV
-198 LAVVGALVP
+198 LAVIGALVP

-235 TPAQV
+235 TPGQV

-246 EALLYTGIG
+246 EALLYTGVG
-255 APAGILVFALTRPL
+255 APAGILIFALTRPL

-276 GGTWWPETIAPPLAE
+276 GGTWWPETISPPFAD
-291 ALALMIVVQ
+291 ALVLMLVVQ

-317 PLGVQRH
+317 PLGVQRR

-337 TFAGVVSLVVSLNI
+337 TLAGVVSLVVSLNI
-351 FRNSTGEIGPL
+351 FRNSTGESAQL
-362 AIVGGSFAAII
+362 AIVGASFAFII
-373 VGIVFAGPW
+373 IGVVFAGPW
-382 LTALVGRVL
+382 LTAVVGSVL
-391 GRIARGPSTLLAGRR
+391 GRIARGPSALLAGRR

-431 FTFVAYATAHAGDF
+431 FTFLSYATAYAAAF
-445 DAPLRPGVVLA
+445 DAPTRPGVVLTV
-456 MPYGENSADTVA
+456 PYGDNSPDAVA

-483 SEGSLVDS
+483 REVSIGVSLGSDTM
-491 RGSYA
+491 R
-496 LQAWVVPCEALMAA
+496 AWVVPCDTLMAA
-510 MAIPDAS
+510 MAVPNAS
-517 CGAARIHTILP
+517 CGSAHIHTILAS
-528 PGSSMESSYMAQAFD
+528 GVSLASSYDAQTWD
-543 RDGGRLPPVEL
+543 SQTGQPLPPVEFQ
-554 RVDPALVAPLVP
+554 VEPGTVAPLVP
-566 NASTVQGLPDVII
+566 DASQVQGLPDVII
-579 DPSVFGDAAAGFF
+579 DPVVFGDGAAGFP
-592 VTRLYVTTDGAAAS
+592 VTRLYVTTDGPATS

-612 AVQAADPTAW
+612 AIQAVDPTAW
-622 VYIPSGKV
+622 VYIARGQV
-630 SSIPQFTEVARI
+630 SSYPQFAEVARI

-670 REYTFLR
+670 REYTILR
-677 AAGMPVARLRVLVL
+677 AAGMPVSRLRVLVL

-698 VAISGFSALL
+698 VIVSGFSALL

-720 TTSGSEV
+720 TVAEV
-727 SLPDPS
+727 PLPDPS
-733 LLGVLGVSL
+733 LAGVLGVSL

>member
-1 MTLSEVRLGARLAL
+1 MTASEARLGVRLAV
-15 ADGRRSFVAF
+15 ADGRRSAIAF

-36 GVLLFAVSF
+36 AVLLFAVSF
-45 MPALAERDSRA
+45 MPALANRDARA
-56 AWREMAQIDDPSQA
+56 AWRQPIIAADPSQA
-70 RLRMAVF
+70 RLSMAAF
-77 QDQYAGQ
+77 EDSYDGQ
-84 ALVRVFLTPLTADAP
+84 TLVRVFLAPLT
-99 FAADAPVPPG
+99 ADAPVPPG
-109 LSKLPARGEAY
+109 LSKLPGLGEAY
-120 VSPALASLL
+120 VSPALADLL
-129 AATPADELAPRIGTV
+129 ARTPADELAPRFGSV
-144 VGTIGPDGLRS
+144 VGTIGPEGLRS
-155 PQELIAV
+155 PGELVAV
-162 IGADPAQLRTWASPI
+162 TGADPAQLGSWGRPI
-177 VGFHTVPAPHNLPP
+177 VAFRTEPAPHNLPP

-255 APAGILVFALTRPL
+255 APAGILVFALSRPL

-291 ALALMIVVQ
+291 ALALMVMVQ

-312 RLALS
+312 RLSLS
-317 PLGVQRH
+317 PLGVQRR
-324 VTPPRPS
+324 VTPPQPS

-337 TFAGVVSLVVSLNI
+337 TFAGLVSLIVSVNVFRGPDVV
-351 FRNSTGEIGPL
+351 PL
-362 AIVGGSFAAII
+362 VFVGASFAVII
-373 VGIVFAGPW
+373 VGIAFAGPW

-391 GRIARGPSTLLAGRR
+391 GRIARGPSALLAGRR

-431 FTFVAYATAHAGDF
+431 FTFLAYATANAGDF

-456 MPYGENSADTVA
+456 MPYGENSAETVA

-483 SEGSLVDS
+483 SEVSLVDS

-592 VTRLYVTTDGAAAS
+592 VTRLYVTTDGGAAS

-612 AVQAADPTAW
+612 AVQAMDVTATVFLADT
-622 VYIPSGKV
+622 KV
-630 SSIPQFTEVARI
+630 SSVPQFAEVARI

-670 REYTFLR
+670 REFTFLR
-677 AAGMPVARLRVLVL
+677 AAGMPVARLRALVL

-698 VAISGFSALL
+698 VVVSGFSALL
-708 GVVVAQAILRMA
+708 GVGVAQVILRIA
-720 TTSGSEV
+720 SASASAAEV
-727 SLPDPS
+727 PMPDPS
-733 LLGVLGVSL
+733 LALVLGVSL